1 MDEVLN
7 FWFDYKNEKA
17 PIYNRNLW
25 WLKDEKVD
33 NTIREKFGPLR
44 EKATRGELDN
54 WLESPQGTLAYIILI
69 DQFSRNLFR
78 NSPLMFKYDGLAL
91 KVAKESI
98 KKGVDTKLTLTERVF
113 MYLPLEHSESMSDQN
128 ESVALF
134 EKLLQETPVEYK
146 ELAESFLNYAKD
158 HLQIIETF
166 KRFPHRNKIL
176 SRESTAAEHE
186 FLKSH
191 AGY

>member
-7 FWFDYKNEKA
+7 FWFDYKNETA
-17 PIYNRNLW
+17 TIYNRNLW
-25 WLKDEKVD
+25 WLKDEKTD
-33 NTIREKFGPLR
+33 NTIREKFGLLR
-44 EKATRGELDN
+44 EKAIRGELDN
-54 WLESPQGTLAYIILI
+54 WLESPQGALAYIILI

-134 EKLLQETPVEYK
+134 EKLLQETPVAYK

-158 HLQIIETF
+158 HQQIIEKF

-176 SRESTAAEHE
+176 SRESTVAEHE